1 MCLFIVLLIPVS
13 VFSTSCHSSIDA
25 RNILVHVPL
34 SIYEKMSLV
43 MYIEK
48 EILVT
53 FNKFISSCNAYF

>member
-13 VFSTSCHSSIDA
+13 VFSISCHSSIDA

-43 MYIEK
+43 IE
-48 EILVT
+48 EETLVI